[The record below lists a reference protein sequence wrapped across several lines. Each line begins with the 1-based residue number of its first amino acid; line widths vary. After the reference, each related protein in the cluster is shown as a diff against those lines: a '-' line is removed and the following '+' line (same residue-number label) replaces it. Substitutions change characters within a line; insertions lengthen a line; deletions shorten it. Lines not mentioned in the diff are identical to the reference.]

1 MWCEGCYAVRL
12 VFSVVSV
19 AATGRRGVAGATD
32 APVVAWLPVSIS
44 EDLVCGYNQPVV
56 DF

>member
-1 MWCEGCYAVRL
+1 M
-12 VFSVVSV
+12 FSVVSV